1 MLAQEFS
8 GRLLLSKSGY
18 LLLTVPNAIAI
29 GAFQAMREPG
39 VELPKHQNRPFNAHI
54 TVMRPDEVQAV
65 GADKISE
72 RGQEFTYRLQGADT
86 VEAKRNGDVYG
97 RYWYLKVVSPALSA
111 LRRAY
116 GLEEPGV
123 PFHITYAARRKN
135 VLRTNTV
142 MKQAMRSLRLRE
154 KLKRGNRHGKKRR

>member
-8 GRLLLSKSGY
+8 GRLVLSKSGY
-18 LLLTVPNAIAI
+18 LFVEVPNAIAI

-39 VELPKHQNRPFNAHI
+39 LELPKHQNRPFNAHI
-54 TVMRPDEVQAV
+54 TVMRPDEVQAI
-65 GADKISE
+65 GADKITE
-72 RGQEFTYRLQGADT
+72 RGQEFKYRIGGADT

-97 RYWYLKVVSPALSA
+97 RYWFLKVVSPSLAA

-116 GLEEPGV
+116 GLEEPEV

-135 VLRTNTV
+135 VLRTNSV
-142 MKQAMRSLRLRE
+142 MKQAMRSLHLRRQ
-154 KLKRGNRHGKKRR
+154 LKRGKYGQEKR